1 MAPRRRNIGASRR
14 KRRDE
19 EGEDEGSIDGEL
31 EDDSLSDGSGISNPD
46 DDDADGEGSD
56 DSDDDGMSTS
66 PQVAANG
73 RRQINGRVPE
83 INQELAPRHS
93 VSPRKHPMTT
103 AVSDTEAMMNGLRIL
118 DESSEVMEVHFD
130 DLKGES
136 SHQTERTP
144 SAPPTEPKRDTFLD
158 RKRREQER
166 HIREKDESPVVV
178 PTRGSFFL
186 HDKRTTETV
195 TNGHK
200 PFNKSKSRPYGL
212 IVDGNVRRYGPFYR
226 TLIHLMATHQRLKG
240 SVSLT
245 VSRTSVKP
253 VASEGLWTH
262 DLHDTVAG
270 DEPSV
275 SKPSTTSALTSIIPP
290 KPVPTAPRSSP
301 PNRSFSSTTLIGNVP
316 VVVSLPGME
325 HPVPYPS
332 VSKKQHTR
340 LPQHRPPLRRDKP
353 VRISLPGQPPRY
365 ILPATERSFIFI
377 PRALRPNQQTFR
389 GRGRGGFYGG
399 RRPSLYANSTYT
411 SSITVSRRSSFGKA
425 PSQEGYHSPAGS
437 VLSRHTMV
445 TTENGKP
452 VVRLPPPGRPPGSVG
467 AIPQTTA
474 GPVAAPTTVPQ
485 PLPHPQPPNPV
496 FRESRPAP
504 IPMHQPRPQKAV
516 SLADIETPA
525 RFPFNPPQPQQEQ
538 PFHHQ
543 VPVSANGSGY
553 GPDASGHHP
562 PSAHRSLT
570 PSSHVQDRTFHAPSH
585 MPAYQQAFWPASYPP
600 GAIYYPGS
608 GTEFPPYNSAVGPGP
623 SVPPLPPGQQPPYM
637 VPVSHGSTE
646 QPSLSGTVAHEAGGT
661 VYFYDTTQMPPN
673 SSYAMPAAPGISTVM
688 DMGAPPVPF
697 YYYPYPQAGVY
708 YPAQ

>member
-1 MAPRRRNIGASRR
+1 MAPRRHNIGASRR

-56 DSDDDGMSTS
+56 DSDDDVVSTS
-66 PQVAANG
+66 PQVGANG
-73 RRQINGRVPE
+73 RRRINGRVPE
-83 INQELAPRHS
+83 TNQELARRHS
-93 VSPRKHPMTT
+93 ASPRKHPLMT
-103 AVSDTEAMMNGLRIL
+103 AVSDTEAMMNGLKIL
-118 DESSEVMEVHFD
+118 DESSDVMEVHFD
-130 DLKGES
+130 DLKGEPN
-136 SHQTERTP
+136 HQTERAP

-166 HIREKDESPVVV
+166 HIREKDESPVFV

-186 HDKRTTETV
+186 HDKRSTETV

-212 IVDGNVRRYGPFYR
+212 IVDGNVRSTHVYLNIDPLYVETSPFESHYQANLLGISYLR
-226 TLIHLMATHQRLKG
+226 QR
-240 SVSLT
+240 
-245 VSRTSVKP
+245 
-253 VASEGLWTH
+253 
-262 DLHDTVAG
+262 DL
-270 DEPSV
+270 
-275 SKPSTTSALTSIIPP
+275 
-290 KPVPTAPRSSP
+290 
-301 PNRSFSSTTLIGNVP
+301 SFSFHELCDPTNRHFE
-316 VVVSLPGME
+316 VVVVADSTEDGVLAFMQTLPT
-325 HPVPYPS
+325 HR
-332 VSKKQHTR
+332 VS
-340 LPQHRPPLRRDKP
+340 P
-353 VRISLPGQPPRY
+353 
-365 ILPATERSFIFI
+365 
-377 PRALRPNQQTFR
+377 
-389 GRGRGGFYGG
+389 
-399 RRPSLYANSTYT
+399 
-411 SSITVSRRSSFGKA
+411 SSFGKA
-425 PSQEGYHSPAGS
+425 PSQEGYNSPAGS

-467 AIPQTTA
+467 TAPQTTA
-474 GPVAAPTTVPQ
+474 GPAAAPITVPQ
-485 PLPHPQPPNPV
+485 PPPHPQPPNPV

-553 GPDASGHHP
+553 GPDASGHPP

-570 PSSHVQDRTFHAPSH
+570 PTLHKQDRTFHAPSH

-600 GAIYYPGS
+600 GAIYYPSS

-623 SVPPLPPGQQPPYM
+623 SVPPLPPGQQAPY
-637 VPVSHGSTE
+637 VIPASHGSTE

-673 SSYAMPAAPGISTVM
+673 SSYAMPAAPGIGAVM

-697 YYYPYPQAGVY
+697 YYYPYPQGGVY

>member
-1 MAPRRRNIGASRR
+1 MAPRRHNIGASRR

-19 EGEDEGSIDGEL
+19 EGEDEGSVIGEL

-46 DDDADGEGSD
+46 DDDADVEGSD
-56 DSDDDGMSTS
+56 DSDDDVVSTS
-66 PQVAANG
+66 PQVDANG
-73 RRQINGRVPE
+73 RHQVNGRVSE
-83 INQELAPRHS
+83 TSHQSARQ
-93 VSPRKHPMTT
+93 HPPSSGKRLLVTT
-103 AVSDTEAMMNGLRIL
+103 MSDTEAMMNGLRIS
-118 DESSEVMEVHFD
+118 DETSEVTEVHFD
-130 DLKGES
+130 ELKGEPGQ
-136 SHQTERTP
+136 QTERTP
-144 SAPPTEPKRDTFLD
+144 SAPPTEPKRDAFAD
-158 RKRREQER
+158 RKCREQEKYIKER
-166 HIREKDESPVVV
+166 DESPAFV

-186 HDKRTTETV
+186 HDKRSTETV

-212 IVDGNVRRYGPFYR
+212 IVDGNVRRTPVR
-226 TLIHLMATHQRLKG
+226 
-240 SVSLT
+240 
-245 VSRTSVKP
+245 P

-262 DLHDTVAG
+262 DLHDTVVG

-275 SKPSTTSALTSIIPP
+275 SKPSTTSALTSIVPP

-325 HPVPYPS
+325 NPIPYPS

-377 PRALRPNQQTFR
+377 PRALRPNQQAFR

-399 RRPSLYANSTYT
+399 RRPSFYANSNYT
-411 SSITVSRRSSFGKA
+411 SSITMSRRSSFGKA

-445 TTENGKP
+445 ATENGKP
-452 VVRLPPPGRPPGSVG
+452 VVRLPPPGRPSGSLGTV
-467 AIPQTTA
+467 PHTTA
-474 GPVAAPTTVPQ
+474 GPGAVPSTIPQ
-485 PLPHPQPPNPV
+485 PLPHPQPPNSA

-543 VPVSANGSGY
+543 VPVSANSSSY
-553 GPDASGHHP
+553 GPDASGHP
-562 PSAHRSLT
+562 SLSAHRSLT
-570 PSSHVQDRTFHAPSH
+570 PMSHIQDRAFHAPSQMH
-585 MPAYQQAFWPASYPP
+585 AYQQAFWPASYPS
-600 GAIYYPGS
+600 GAVYYPSS
-608 GTEFPPYNSAVGPGP
+608 GAEFPPYTSAVGPGAP
-623 SVPPLPPGQQPPYM
+623 VPPLPPGQQPPYM
-637 VPVSHGSTE
+637 VPVSHGSAE
-646 QPSLSGTVAHEAGGT
+646 QPSLPGTVAHEAGGT
-661 VYFYDTTQMPPN
+661 VYFYDATQMPN
-673 SSYAMPAAPGISTVM
+673 SSYAMPAAPGLGGVVDIGT
-688 DMGAPPVPF
+688 PPVPF
-697 YYYPYPQAGVY
+697 YYYPYPQGGVY
-708 YPAQ
+708 YPSQ